1 MIQFRRM
8 ENEVLVRDTIAH
20 PAIYRHVA
28 DDLAPPRKQFRP
40 LMHESMLY
48 AGAYL
53 GEEYLGLFMFAPSNS
68 ICWDVHTCLLPV
80 AWGEHAIPAAQGV
93 VAWVF
98 ENTRCRRITTSI
110 PAYNRLAI
118 RLAVFA
124 GMEMAG
130 TNHSSWL
137 KGGKLHDQVLMG
149 ISKGDVC
156 LQR

>member
-1 MIQFRRM
+1 MIDYRPI
-8 ENEVLVRDTIAH
+8 EDAEVIRATISY
-20 PAIYRHVA
+20 PGIYRHVA
-28 DDLAPPRKQFRP
+28 DDLAPKAKDFRP
-40 LMHESMLY
+40 MIHESVLY
-48 AGAYL
+48 VGAYR
-53 GEEYLGLFMFAPSNS
+53 GSDYLGLFMFAPSNS

-80 AWGEHAIPAAQGV
+80 AWGKHSIPAAQGV
-93 VAWVF
+93 VAWIF
-98 ENTRCRRITTSI
+98 RNTPCLRITTSI

-137 KGGKLHDQVLMG
+137 KGGKLHNQVLMG
-149 ISKGDVC
+149 VSKGDVC